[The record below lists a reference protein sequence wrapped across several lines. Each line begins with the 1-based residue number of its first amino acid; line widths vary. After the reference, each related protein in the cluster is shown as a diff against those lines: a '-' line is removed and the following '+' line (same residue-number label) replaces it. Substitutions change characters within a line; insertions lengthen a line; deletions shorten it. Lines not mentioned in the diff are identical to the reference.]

1 MVDVMKR
8 TMNTCAICGSTS
20 ELAACGDGFVC
31 QPCASRVRDGKD
43 ATTRKAKMVQRALR
57 AKGDNALTLAK
68 GGTVSDAES
77 FAAESAA
84 LLALDDAPVAATLA
98 HGEVLPAAGELRDTM
113 ATPGLVAC
121 DASAARLDLLN
132 LLGADCAALAI
143 DAADTINPTNSLER
157 MASHQMALL
166 HHVAM
171 TYAHKAVMHPDTP
184 TQVKCMNVSIRAI
197 ETFQRGMLALKRL
210 RSSAVQRIVI
220 ERVNVEAGGQ
230 AIVGHVESKG
240 TL

>member
-1 MVDVMKR
+1 
-8 TMNTCAICGSTS
+8 
-20 ELAACGDGFVC
+20 
-31 QPCASRVRDGKD
+31 
-43 ATTRKAKMVQRALR
+43 MVQRALR
-57 AKGDNALTLAK
+57 TKGENALTLAK
-68 GGTVSDAES
+68 GGAVSDADS

-84 LLALDDAPVAATLA
+84 LLALDDVPVAPALA
-98 HGEVLPAAGELRDTM
+98 HGEVLPQAGDLRDTM
-113 ATPGLVAC
+113 ATPGMVAC
-121 DASAARLDLLN
+121 DASAARLELLTQ
-132 LLGADCAALAI
+132 LGVDCAAMGLDVSDSI
-143 DAADTINPTNSLER
+143 KPTNSLER

-197 ETFQRGMLALKRL
+197 ETFQRGLLTLKRL
-210 RSSAVQRIVI
+210 RSSGDQRIVI